1 MTQNEPEMSIEI
13 PQFGTGV
20 SGQPSDV
27 AAASNGYTVPPGKGL
42 IELQNIVKHYGA
54 QRVLDNV
61 SASLQPGIT
70 GLLGPN
76 GAGKSTL
83 IKVILGLVRISSG
96 AGQVM
101 GRDLLT
107 QGKEIRSLIGY
118 MPEDDSYIAGMS
130 GVEVVRYAACLSG
143 MTPTEGLRRAHEIM
157 DYCDIEQERYREIE
171 TYSTGMRQ
179 KTKVAQAIV
188 ADPPI
193 LIFDEPTSG
202 LDPEAREAMLN
213 RVKNLSTRHGKTVII
228 STHILRD
235 VQQICEHVII
245 MANGKMKMADQLEN
259 VHRPSSP
266 NLFVS
271 VEGDA
276 QGFQAALG
284 RRGID
289 TVIEASGMVQVITPD
304 GVLPREV
311 WKVAVENSV
320 QIKSVIPERNSLES
334 IFREVVGDDAR
345 VG

>member
-1 MTQNEPEMSIEI
+1 MK
-13 PQFGTGV
+13 
-20 SGQPSDV
+20 D
-27 AAASNGYTVPPGKGL
+27 L
-42 IELQNIVKHYGA
+42 IELQNIVKHYGNN
-54 QRVLDNV
+54 RVLDNV
-61 SASLQPGIT
+61 SISLQPGVT

-96 AGQVM
+96 TGHVF
-101 GRDLLT
+101 GKDLLT
-107 QGKEIRSLIGY
+107 QGKQIRSLIGY

-143 MTPTEGLRRAHEIM
+143 MSPTEGLRRAHEIM
-157 DYCDIEQERYREIE
+157 DYCDIGQERYREIE

-213 RVKNLSTRHGKTVII
+213 RVKNLSVRHGKTVII

-235 VQQICEHVII
+235 VQQICEHVLI
-245 MANGKMKMADQLEN
+245 MANGKMKMADRLDN

-266 NLFVS
+266 NLHVIID
-271 VEGDA
+271 GD
-276 QGFQAALG
+276 QQHFQLELE
-284 RRGID
+284 RNGIQYF
-289 TVIEASGMVQVITPD
+289 EAENNQVQIVTTD
-304 GVLPREV
+304 GILPGEV
-311 WKVAVENSV
+311 WRAAHSTQV
-320 QIKSVIPERNSLES
+320 QIRSIIPARNSLES
-334 IFREVVGDDAR
+334 IFRAAVGEDAR
-345 VG
+345 AG

>member
-1 MTQNEPEMSIEI
+1 M
-13 PQFGTGV
+13 
-20 SGQPSDV
+20 
-27 AAASNGYTVPPGKGL
+27 GKL
-42 IELQNIVKHYGA
+42 IELQNIVKHYGKV
-54 QRVLDNV
+54 RVLDQI
-61 SASLQPGIT
+61 SIDLQPGVT

-96 AGQVM
+96 SGHVL
-101 GRDLLT
+101 GKDLLKE
-107 QGKEIRSLIGY
+107 GKQIRSLIGY

-130 GVEVVRYAACLSG
+130 GIEVVRYAACLSG
-143 MTPTEGLRRAHEIM
+143 MTSTEGLRRAHEIM
-157 DYCDIEQERYREIE
+157 DYCDIGQERYREIE

-213 RVKNLSTRHGKTVII
+213 RVKNLSVRHGKTVII

-245 MANGKMKMADQLEN
+245 VANGKLKMSDRLES

-266 NLFVS
+266 NLHLV
-271 VEGDA
+271 VEGDQ
-276 QGFQAALG
+276 QGFQLALE
-284 RRGID
+284 RRGIQYSLSEKNR
-289 TVIEASGMVQVITPD
+289 IQVVTKD
-304 GVLPREV
+304 GVLPNEV
-311 WKVAVENSV
+311 WDVAQELSV
-320 QIKSVIPERNSLES
+320 QIRSIIPARNSLEA
-334 IFREVVGDDAR
+334 IFREAVGEDAR
-345 VG
+345 AG